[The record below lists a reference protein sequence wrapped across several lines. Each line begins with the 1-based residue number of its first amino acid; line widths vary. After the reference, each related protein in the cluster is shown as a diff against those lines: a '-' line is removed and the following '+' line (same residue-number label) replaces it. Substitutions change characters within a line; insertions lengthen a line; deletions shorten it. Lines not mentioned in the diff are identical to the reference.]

1 MSIES
6 KKLDFSNLIEAWPS
20 PLVAREKVGEFS
32 GFILNARTLA
42 NYDSR
47 GTGPKGRI
55 KIGRKVCYPAT
66 ELVEWMRKR
75 ARAL

>member
-6 KKLDFSNLIEAWPS
+6 KKLDFSGLIEAWPS
-20 PLVAREKVGEFS
+20 PLVAREKVDEFS
-32 GFILNARTLA
+32 GFVLNARTLA

-55 KIGRKVCYPAT
+55 KIGRKICYPVAS
-66 ELVEWMRKR
+66 LVEWMRER
-75 ARAL
+75 AQAL